1 MQQLTRPSISG
12 FTNIKRYW
20 NKEKNIIVA
29 KILPGEFYVTN
40 EDEMITTVL
49 GSCIAACIR
58 DKVTGIGGMN
68 HFMLPETSKQQL
80 QDGMEAV
87 VGNATRYGNYAM
99 EHLINTILQNGG
111 QRKNLEVKLFGGGKV
126 IPTMGT
132 VGERNVQFALNYV
145 DAEGLELISH
155 DLGDNYPRN
164 VQYYPKTGKAMMKKI
179 KNLHDQTVVQQE
191 IKYSTTIKDTEV
203 ESDIELF

>member
-1 MQQLTRPSISG
+1 M
-12 FTNIKRYW
+12 
-20 NKEKNIIVA
+20 IIVA
-29 KILPGEFYVTN
+29 KILPGEFYVTK

-49 GSCIAACIR
+49 GSCISACIR

-68 HFMLPETSKQQL
+68 HFMLPETSQQHL
-80 QDGMEAV
+80 QEGNEAV
-87 VGNATRYGNYAM
+87 VGNANRYGNYAM

-132 VGERNVQFALNYV
+132 VGERNVQFALDYI
-145 DAEGLELISH
+145 DAEGLDLTSH

-164 VQYYPKTGKAMMKKI
+164 IQYFPKTGKARMKKV
-179 KNLHDQTVVQQE
+179 KHLQDQTVVQQE
-191 IKYSTTIKDTEV
+191 LKYRTTIKDTKV
-203 ESDIELF
+203 ESDVELF